1 MYEIGSFLV
10 YGNKGVCK
18 VEDITTADKLIALK
32 NIEKDKERLYYVLK
46 PVYQGGIIYTPI
58 DHSRISMRPVISEEE
73 AKRLI
78 DLIPSMHAENFS
90 GKNTIELKAYYQEVT
105 NNPDCEELLQ
115 LTMSIYAKKQHAL
128 AQKRR
133 FGQVD
138 ERYMKQA
145 ESLLFGELAVALGIE
160 RDQVQEFIYERVH
173 ALME

>member
-58 DHSRISMRPVISEEE
+58 DHSKISMRPVISEEE

-115 LTMSIYAKKQHAL
+115 LTMSIYAKKTACAGTEAPFRTSGRTLHEAGGISFVWR
-128 AQKRR
+128 AGRSSWHRKRP
-133 FGQVD
+133 GAGV
-138 ERYMKQA
+138 Y
-145 ESLLFGELAVALGIE
+145 L
-160 RDQVQEFIYERVH
+160 
-173 ALME
+173 